1 MRFNLFCLG
10 KHAIQ
15 KLLFFESVFLSVL
28 LVSVSVIEASH
39 AEEDDCDELS
49 CLICHAS
56 ADTEQTKL
64 SQSFEIFFTPTE
76 PNFLSLTLLLGKESK
91 IRIPIR
97 APPQRDDGV
106 QR

>member
-10 KHAIQ
+10 KHTIK
-15 KLLFFESVFLSVL
+15 KLLFFKGVFLSVL

-49 CLICHAS
+49 CLICHAN

-64 SQSFEIFFTPTE
+64 SQSFESDFLYTFF
-76 PNFLSLTLLLGKESK
+76 
-91 IRIPIR
+91 
-97 APPQRDDGV
+97 Q
-106 QR
+106 